1 MDYSIKK
8 AVLTFSTDIYFWQRD
23 AEKLRGFFTKLY
35 TDESLFHNHGKEKEY
50 IYRMPLIQYKVIE
63 GKLVVVGINEGAEL
77 VKNEFLKHKVLPIGD
92 DQIVEFETQLDL
104 KLEELKVT
112 DELYSYRFETPW
124 LPINQKNISDY
135 RKGKLDLDRV
145 LTNNILTIFKGIKI
159 EADKKIMVKG
169 EYEERKIEMKDIIVI
184 GFVGNFVS
192 NVKIPDFLG
201 IGNRGSSGFGCVV
214 KKIERR
220 HK

>member
-8 AVLTFSTDIYFWQRD
+8 AVLTFSSDIYFWQRD

-35 TDESLFHNHGKEKEY
+35 TDENLFHSHGKEKEY
-50 IYRMPLIQYKVIE
+50 IYRMPLIKYKVIE
-63 GKLVVVGINEGAEL
+63 GKLVVVGINEGADL
-77 VKNEFLKHKVLPIGD
+77 VRNEFLKHKVLQIGD

-104 KLEELKVT
+104 RLEELKVT

-145 LTNNILTIFKGIKI
+145 LTNNILTVFKGIKI

-169 EYEERKIEMKDIIVI
+169 EYEERKIKMKDIIVT

-192 NVKIPDFLG
+192 NVKIPEFLG
-201 IGNRGSSGFGCVV
+201 IRNRRSSGFGCVV
-214 KKIERR
+214 KK
-220 HK
+220 